1 MTQERMRQQERKKQ
15 SYILIRSKDTKKT
28 QQESEREIQKIMG
41 ETGHSSETR
50 EQYQFV
56 VVVVVVVHCIPLEKW
71 AI

>member
-1 MTQERMRQQERKKQ
+1 
-15 SYILIRSKDTKKT
+15 
-28 QQESEREIQKIMG
+28 MG

-56 VVVVVVVHCIPLEKW
+56 VVVVVVVVVVHCIPLEKW